1 MSYSAIS
8 LDRLADY
15 SSSICNW
22 HLTGEKIT
30 DTFQRYALQ
39 IKWDFVETVTC
50 SEKTGGYQGAIEW
63 IARFIENASNFGKK
77 SAAPKVLLA
86 SSMEKIH
93 QDFDVILTDPP
104 YYDAIPYSD
113 LMDFFYIW
121 LRRILY
127 KLSPE
132 INQAFQKP
140 LGPKW
145 DHKIDDGELIDDPV
159 RFKGDKIASKKN
171 YEDGM
176 ARAFQACYAALKPNG
191 RFVVVF
197 AHKQPDAWETL
208 ASAMIK
214 AGFVVTASW
223 PIQTEMANRTRAL
236 TSAALASS
244 IWMVCKKRPA
254 TAKPRLGKSGIDR
267 NAHHI
272 TQQLRD
278 FWDAG
283 IRGPDFVWA
292 ATGPALESFSQ
303 YPAVRKVEGG
313 VMTIGEFLNQV
324 RRFVVDFVVGR
335 VLSQDNPDGA
345 SAAAE
350 QLDDLTA
357 YYLLHRHDFGFE
369 PAPIGQVILYGQSCG
384 LSDRTLLQTWDL
396 LANSKTA
403 VAESAEDE
411 DAAEAN
417 EAESASPGGATVK
430 LKAWHQ
436 RKDKNLGMEAPGGQ
450 AVPLIDRIHR
460 LMQLWKAGQVAHVDE
475 YLDTHG
481 LRGQEL
487 FKRVLQ
493 AVLELSAAGSE
504 ERAVLESLSNHLGVK
519 IARPISGTLPGM

>member
-1 MSYSAIS
+1 
-8 LDRLADY
+8 
-15 SSSICNW
+15 
-22 HLTGEKIT
+22 
-30 DTFQRYALQ
+30 
-39 IKWDFVETVTC
+39 
-50 SEKTGGYQGAIEW
+50 
-63 IARFIENASNFGKK
+63 
-77 SAAPKVLLA
+77 
-86 SSMEKIH
+86 
-93 QDFDVILTDPP
+93 
-104 YYDAIPYSD
+104 
-113 LMDFFYIW
+113 MDFFYVW
-121 LRRILY
+121 LRRTLHG
-127 KLSPE
+127 LSPE
-132 INQAFQKP
+132 IDRAFAQP
-140 LGPKW
+140 LSPKW
-145 DHKIDDGELIDDPV
+145 NHDANDGELIDDAS
-159 RFKGDKIASKKN
+159 RFNGDKAASKRN
-171 YEDGM
+171 YEEGM
-176 ARAFQACYAALKPNG
+176 ARAFQACHAALKPNG
-191 RFVVVF
+191 RLVVVF

-208 ASAMIK
+208 VSAMIK

-236 TSAALASS
+236 TSAARASS

-254 TAKPRLGKSGIDR
+254 TAKAGWESAVLTDMHQR
-267 NAHHI
+267 I
-272 TQQLRD
+272 TQKLRD

-313 VMTIGEFLNQV
+313 VMTIGEFLNHV

-335 VLSQDNPDGA
+335 VLSRDNPDGA

-384 LSDRTLLQTWDL
+384 LSDRALVQTWDL
-396 LANSKTA
+396 LASAKTA
-403 VAESAEDE
+403 TPTEDE
-411 DAAEAN
+411 NDAEAD
-417 EAESASPGGATVK
+417 ETESDNAGGATVR

-436 RKDKNLGMEAPGGQ
+436 RKERNLGMEAPGGQ

-460 LMQLWKAGQVAHVDE
+460 LMQLWKTGQVVHVDE
-475 YLDTHG
+475 YLDSHG

-519 IARPISGTLPGM
+519 IAKPESKDLPLKFTD

>member
-1 MSYSAIS
+1 MDWVSRYIEHGLNISNNNCPIVINRSAIKTDNIES
-8 LDRLADY
+8 EFLD
-15 SSSICNW
+15 I
-22 HLTGEKIT
+22 
-30 DTFQRYALQ
+30 
-39 IKWDFVETVTC
+39 
-50 SEKTGGYQGAIEW
+50 
-63 IARFIENASNFGKK
+63 
-77 SAAPKVLLA
+77 
-86 SSMEKIH
+86 
-93 QDFDVILTDPP
+93 VITDPP

-121 LRRILY
+121 LRRTLHG
-127 KLSPE
+127 LSPE
-132 INQAFQKP
+132 IDQAFVQP
-140 LGPKW
+140 LSPKW
-145 DHKIDDGELIDDPV
+145 NHDANDGELIDDAS
-159 RFKGDKIASKKN
+159 RFNGDKAASKRN
-171 YEDGM
+171 YEEGM
-176 ARAFQACYAALKPNG
+176 ARAFQACHAALKPTG
-191 RFVVVF
+191 RLVVVF

-208 ASAMIK
+208 VSAMIR

-223 PIQTEMANRTRAL
+223 PIQTEMANRTRAMA
-236 TSAALASS
+236 SAALASS
-244 IWMVCKKRPA
+244 IWMVCKKRLA
-254 TAKPRLGKSGIDR
+254 TAKAGWESAVLTDMHQRV
-267 NAHHI
+267 
-272 TQQLRD
+272 TQKLRD

-292 ATGPALESFSQ
+292 ATGPALESFSR

-313 VMTIGEFLNQV
+313 VMTIGEFLNHV

-335 VLSQDNPDGA
+335 VLSRDNPDGA

-384 LSDRTLLQTWDL
+384 LSDRALVQTWDL
-396 LANSKTA
+396 LASAKTA
-403 VAESAEDE
+403 VAEAAADE
-411 DAAEAN
+411 DAAEA
-417 EAESASPGGATVK
+417 EETDRDAAGGGATVK

-450 AVPLIDRIHR
+450 AVPLIDRIHC
-460 LMQLWKAGQVAHVDE
+460 LMQLWKTGQVVHVDE

-519 IARPISGTLPGM
+519 IAKPGSFPLHFE